1 MDLIKYSQQ
10 YEAALQQ
17 YILTEDQLLYT
28 ATPIEAVKHLDDDR
42 NAILAF
48 EDDLFVSFFVL
59 QEGAGVAEF
68 LGGPD
73 SVLLRSFS
81 TDFRYQGRGY
91 ARKILEK
98 LPAFVKEHYPTKNEI
113 TLAVDSGNDRAH
125 QLYEKSGYMDHGK
138 RMPGR
143 NGELI
148 ILGYHLV

>member
-10 YEAALQQ
+10 YEASLQQ

-28 ATPIEAVKHLDDDR
+28 AAPIEAVKHLDDER
-42 NAILAF
+42 HAFLAY

-59 QEGAGVAEF
+59 QEGAGVEEF
-68 LGGPD
+68 LGGPH

-91 ARKILEK
+91 ARAILEK
-98 LPAFVKEHYPTKNEI
+98 LPTFVKEHYPAKKEI

-125 QLYEKSGYMDHGK
+125 HLYEKLGYIDHGK

-148 ILGYHLV
+148 ILGYPLV